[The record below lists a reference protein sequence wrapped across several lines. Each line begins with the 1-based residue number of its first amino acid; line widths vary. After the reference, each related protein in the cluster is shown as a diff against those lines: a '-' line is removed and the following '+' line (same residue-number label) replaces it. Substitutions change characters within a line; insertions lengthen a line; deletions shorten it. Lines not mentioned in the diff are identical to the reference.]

1 VGEQKRNDGQKIGA
15 TTASVGGTME
25 TQSEVQSRSK
35 TVSENAME
43 RFIRKTRA
51 LFARESDLDKR
62 WNGLRPILAE
72 LLADPEVIAASKRWP
87 DCVPANGRA
96 ENLLFYEDPE
106 YGFAINGLT
115 KGEARHGQR
124 ARIHDHAHIYTL
136 YGVLDGR
143 ERVIRYDRL
152 DDRSKSNY
160 VEIREASDVLVGP
173 GEIDL
178 VKPYEIH
185 TELTVGERT
194 VAVIIRSQ
202 KGGDFNQGRYIP
214 EKNEYYESLGPRQT
228 PCEMLPKD

>member
-1 VGEQKRNDGQKIGA
+1 
-15 TTASVGGTME
+15 ME
-25 TQSEVQSRSK
+25 TQVERSIGK
-35 TVSENAME
+35 REENENAME

-51 LFARESDLDKR
+51 LFAKEQDLEKR
-62 WNGLRPILAE
+62 WNSLRPILAE
-72 LLADPEVIAASKRWP
+72 LLADPEVVEAAKNWP

-96 ENLLFYEDPE
+96 ENLFFYEDPD

-115 KGEARHGQR
+115 KGEARHGQTP
-124 ARIHDHAHIYTL
+124 RIHDHAHIYTL

-143 ERVIRYDRL
+143 ERILRYDRL
-152 DDRSKSNY
+152 DDRSKSDY
-160 VEIREASDVLVGP
+160 AEIRESSDLLVGA

-185 TELTVGERT
+185 TEITVGERT

-214 EKNEYYESLGPRQT
+214 EKNGYYESLGPRQT
-228 PCEMLPKD
+228 PCEMLPKG